1 MSIVKIQNLVFD
13 VDGTLLDSKRDIAG
27 AQLWALQQ
35 LGVHHYTEEDI
46 YPHIGKPLR
55 ETFGVLL
62 PSDLHHRIPDAA
74 VLYRNYY
81 LPRAFD
87 TTILFPGVKETLDIL
102 HMKGF
107 HIAAATTKSTETTGR
122 VLAHFG
128 IAHYFIQLQGTDN
141 VPPKPDPFILNK
153 LIGDQGWKKVATMM
167 VGDSSSDVLAAR
179 SAGIAICGVTYGSS
193 TKEKME
199 ALHPDTM
206 IDTFPQLLSI
216 LS

>member
-1 MSIVKIQNLVFD
+1 MSAVKIQNLIFD

-55 ETFGVLL
+55 ETFRVLL
-62 PSDLHHRIPDAA
+62 PTELHSRIPDAA
-74 VLYRNYY
+74 VMYRNYY

-87 TTILFPGVKETLDIL
+87 TTTLFPGVKETLEIL
-102 HMKGF
+102 HIKGF
-107 HIAAATTKSTETTGR
+107 RLAAATTKSTETTGR

-128 IAHYFIQLQGTDN
+128 IAHFFIQLQGTDN

-153 LIGDQGWKKVATMM
+153 LVTDQGWKKESIMM
-167 VGDSSSDVLAAR
+167 IGDSSSDVLAAR
-179 SAGIAICGVTYGSS
+179 NAGIAICGVTYGSS
-193 TKEKME
+193 AKETME
-199 ALHPDTM
+199 ALHPDAI